1 MLHSEPFLLGPD
13 SDGVIIALVIL
24 LALGFLT
31 YVYVGEEV
39 KPCVPRSDL
48 GKNPAAFSAL
58 CPLSLSLSSSPVPC
72 ERVLSE
78 R

>member
-31 YVYVGEEV
+31 YVYVGE
-39 KPCVPRSDL
+39 
-48 GKNPAAFSAL
+48 AL
-58 CPLSLSLSSSPVPC
+58 CS
-72 ERVLSE
+72 
-78 R
+78 